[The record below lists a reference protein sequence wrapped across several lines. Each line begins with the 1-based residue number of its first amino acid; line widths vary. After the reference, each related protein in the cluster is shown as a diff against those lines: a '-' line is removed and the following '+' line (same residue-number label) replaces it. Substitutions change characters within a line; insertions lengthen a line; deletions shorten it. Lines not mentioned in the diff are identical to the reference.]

1 MEKILLVP
9 DSFKGTLSSRQVCQ
23 VMAGQLRR
31 FFPQAQ
37 VKSIPVADGGEGS
50 VEAFLAAAGG
60 ERRTR
65 TVTGPFGEPV
75 EAFYGILGDG
85 RTAVIEMAACAGLPL
100 AEGRLNPERATTYGV
115 GELLLAAKEAGCT
128 KAILGLGGSC
138 TNDGGVG
145 AAAALGA
152 KFTRAD
158 GAAFIPTG
166 GTLGEIAALD
176 VSPVAQALQGMEL
189 TAMCDIDNPLYGEAG
204 AAAVFAPQKGAD
216 AAMVARLD
224 AGLRHLGQVSARCL
238 GRDFSHLP
246 GAGAAGGLGF
256 GMAAFCGAQLRMGI
270 DAVLDAVG
278 FDSLL
283 PGTDVVFT
291 GEGKIDSQS
300 ARGKV
305 VSGVAARCRK
315 AGVPVVAVVGQIGQ
329 GFEEMYQQGLTA
341 VFSINRA
348 AQPFAESRFH
358 AGENL
363 ALTMENIARLLAAGR
378 WFSSPLPLTFPGR
391 RGIVQEVRSC

>member
-138 TNDGGVG
+138 TNDGGAG

-305 VSGVAARCRK
+305 VSGVAVRCRK

-378 WFSSPLPLTFPGR
+378 
-391 RGIVQEVRSC
+391 

>member
-158 GAAFIPTG
+158 GAAFVPTG

-224 AGLRHLGQVSARCL
+224 AGLRHLGQVAARCL

-363 ALTMENIARLLAAGR
+363 ALTMENIARLLAASR
-378 WFSSPLPLTFPGR
+378 
-391 RGIVQEVRSC
+391 

>member
-138 TNDGGVG
+138 TNDGGAG

-158 GAAFIPTG
+158 GTAFIPTG

-224 AGLRHLGQVSARCL
+224 AGLRHLGQVAARCL

-378 WFSSPLPLTFPGR
+378 
-391 RGIVQEVRSC
+391 

>member
-158 GAAFIPTG
+158 GTAFVPTG

-224 AGLRHLGQVSARCL
+224 AGLRHLGQVAARCL

-378 WFSSPLPLTFPGR
+378 
-391 RGIVQEVRSC
+391 

>member
-23 VMAGQLRR
+23 VMVGQLRR

-138 TNDGGVG
+138 TNDGGAG

-158 GAAFIPTG
+158 GTAFVPTG

-283 PGTDVVFT
+283 PETDVVFT

-363 ALTMENIARLLAAGR
+363 ALTMENIARLLAASR
-378 WFSSPLPLTFPGR
+378 
-391 RGIVQEVRSC
+391 

>member
-75 EAFYGILGDG
+75 KAFYGILGDG

-158 GAAFIPTG
+158 GAAFVPTG

-204 AAAVFAPQKGAD
+204 AAVVFAPQKGAD

-283 PGTDVVFT
+283 PGTDMVFT

-305 VSGVAARCRK
+305 VSGVAVRCRK

-363 ALTMENIARLLAAGR
+363 ALTMENIARLLAASR
-378 WFSSPLPLTFPGR
+378 
-391 RGIVQEVRSC
+391 

>member
-158 GAAFIPTG
+158 GAAFVPSG

-176 VSPVAQALQGMEL
+176 VSPVVQALQGMEL

-305 VSGVAARCRK
+305 VSGVAVRCRK

-378 WFSSPLPLTFPGR
+378 
-391 RGIVQEVRSC
+391 

>member
-85 RTAVIEMAACAGLPL
+85 HTAVIEMAACAGLPL

-158 GAAFIPTG
+158 GAAFIPSG

-363 ALTMENIARLLAAGR
+363 ALTMENIVRLLAAGR
-378 WFSSPLPLTFPGR
+378 
-391 RGIVQEVRSC
+391 

>member
-23 VMAGQLRR
+23 VMSGQLRR

-138 TNDGGVG
+138 TNDGGAG

-158 GAAFIPTG
+158 GATFVPTG

-246 GAGAAGGLGF
+246 GTGAAGGLGF

-378 WFSSPLPLTFPGR
+378 
-391 RGIVQEVRSC
+391 

>member
-75 EAFYGILGDG
+75 EAFYGVLGDG

-138 TNDGGVG
+138 TNDGGAG

-158 GAAFIPTG
+158 GAAFVPTG

-189 TAMCDIDNPLYGEAG
+189 TAMCDIDNPLYGDAG

-224 AGLRHLGQVSARCL
+224 AGLRHLGQVAARCL

-291 GEGKIDSQS
+291 GEGKIDFQS

-315 AGVPVVAVVGQIGQ
+315 AGVPVVAVVGQIDQ

-378 WFSSPLPLTFPGR
+378 
-391 RGIVQEVRSC
+391 

>member
-138 TNDGGVG
+138 TNDGGAG

-158 GAAFIPTG
+158 GAAFVPTG
-166 GTLGEIAALD
+166 GTLGEIDALD

-224 AGLRHLGQVSARCL
+224 AGLRHLGQVAARCL

-378 WFSSPLPLTFPGR
+378 
-391 RGIVQEVRSC
+391 

>member
-100 AEGRLNPERATTYGV
+100 AEGRFNPERATTYGV

-138 TNDGGVG
+138 TNDGGAG

-204 AAAVFAPQKGAD
+204 AAVVFAPQKGAD

-283 PGTDVVFT
+283 PGTDMVFT

-305 VSGVAARCRK
+305 VSGVAVRCRK

-363 ALTMENIARLLAAGR
+363 ALTMENIARLLAASR
-378 WFSSPLPLTFPGR
+378 
-391 RGIVQEVRSC
+391 

>member
-138 TNDGGVG
+138 TNDGGAG

-158 GAAFIPTG
+158 GTAFVPTG

-224 AGLRHLGQVSARCL
+224 AGLRHLGQVAARCL

-363 ALTMENIARLLAAGR
+363 ALAMENIARLLAAGR
-378 WFSSPLPLTFPGR
+378 
-391 RGIVQEVRSC
+391 

>member
-75 EAFYGILGDG
+75 EAFYGVLGDG

-158 GAAFIPTG
+158 GTAFVPTG

-283 PGTDVVFT
+283 PGTDMVFT

-305 VSGVAARCRK
+305 VSGVAVRCRK

-378 WFSSPLPLTFPGR
+378 
-391 RGIVQEVRSC
+391 

>member
-115 GELLLAAKEAGCT
+115 GELLLAAKEDGCT
-128 KAILGLGGSC
+128 KVILGLGGSC
-138 TNDGGVG
+138 TNDGGAG

-158 GAAFIPTG
+158 GAAFVPTG

-305 VSGVAARCRK
+305 VSGVAVRCRK

-378 WFSSPLPLTFPGR
+378 
-391 RGIVQEVRSC
+391 

>member
-60 ERRTR
+60 ERRML

-138 TNDGGVG
+138 TNDGGAG

-158 GAAFIPTG
+158 GTAFVPTG

-283 PGTDVVFT
+283 PGTDMVFT

-363 ALTMENIARLLAAGR
+363 ALTMENIARLLAASR
-378 WFSSPLPLTFPGR
+378 
-391 RGIVQEVRSC
+391 

>member
-115 GELLLAAKEAGCT
+115 GELLLAAKEAGCS

-145 AAAALGA
+145 AATALGA

-158 GAAFIPTG
+158 GAAFVPTG

-378 WFSSPLPLTFPGR
+378 
-391 RGIVQEVRSC
+391 

>member
-75 EAFYGILGDG
+75 EAFYGVLGDG

-138 TNDGGVG
+138 TNDGGAG

-189 TAMCDIDNPLYGEAG
+189 TAMCDIDNPLYGDAG

-305 VSGVAARCRK
+305 VSGVAVRCRK

-378 WFSSPLPLTFPGR
+378 
-391 RGIVQEVRSC
+391 

>member
-138 TNDGGVG
+138 TNDGGAG

-158 GAAFIPTG
+158 GAAFVPTG

-246 GAGAAGGLGF
+246 GTGAAGGLGF

-363 ALTMENIARLLAAGR
+363 ALTMENIVRLLAAGR
-378 WFSSPLPLTFPGR
+378 
-391 RGIVQEVRSC
+391 

>member
-60 ERRTR
+60 ERRML

-138 TNDGGVG
+138 TNDGGAG

-158 GAAFIPTG
+158 GTAFVPTG

-378 WFSSPLPLTFPGR
+378 
-391 RGIVQEVRSC
+391 

>member
-138 TNDGGVG
+138 TNDGGAG

-158 GAAFIPTG
+158 GAAFVPTG

-189 TAMCDIDNPLYGEAG
+189 TAMCDIDNPLYGDAG

-224 AGLRHLGQVSARCL
+224 AGLRHLGQVAARCL

-283 PGTDVVFT
+283 PGTDMVFT

-363 ALTMENIARLLAAGR
+363 ALTMENIARLLAASR
-378 WFSSPLPLTFPGR
+378 
-391 RGIVQEVRSC
+391 

>member
-138 TNDGGVG
+138 TNDGGAG

-158 GAAFIPTG
+158 GTAFIPTG

-189 TAMCDIDNPLYGEAG
+189 TAMCDIDNPLYGDAG

-283 PGTDVVFT
+283 PGTDMVFT

-363 ALTMENIARLLAAGR
+363 ALTMENIARLLAASR
-378 WFSSPLPLTFPGR
+378 
-391 RGIVQEVRSC
+391 

>member
-115 GELLLAAKEAGCT
+115 GELLLAAKEAGCS

-138 TNDGGVG
+138 TNDGGAG

-158 GAAFIPTG
+158 GTAFVPTG

-189 TAMCDIDNPLYGEAG
+189 TAMCDIDNPLYGDAG

-378 WFSSPLPLTFPGR
+378 
-391 RGIVQEVRSC
+391 

>member
-138 TNDGGVG
+138 TNDGGAG

-158 GAAFIPTG
+158 GAAFVPSG

-189 TAMCDIDNPLYGEAG
+189 TAMCDIDNPLYGDAG

-283 PGTDVVFT
+283 PGTDMVFT

-363 ALTMENIARLLAAGR
+363 ALTMENIARLLAASR
-378 WFSSPLPLTFPGR
+378 
-391 RGIVQEVRSC
+391 

>member
-189 TAMCDIDNPLYGEAG
+189 TAMCDIDNPLYGDAG

-224 AGLRHLGQVSARCL
+224 AGLRHLGQVAARCL

-315 AGVPVVAVVGQIGQ
+315 AGVPVVAVVGQIDQ

-363 ALTMENIARLLAAGR
+363 ALTMENIARLLAASR
-378 WFSSPLPLTFPGR
+378 
-391 RGIVQEVRSC
+391 

>member
-75 EAFYGILGDG
+75 DAFYGILGDG

-363 ALTMENIARLLAAGR
+363 ALTMENIVRLLAAGR
-378 WFSSPLPLTFPGR
+378 
-391 RGIVQEVRSC
+391 

>member
-75 EAFYGILGDG
+75 EAFYGVLGDG

-115 GELLLAAKEAGCT
+115 GELLLAAKEAGCS

-158 GAAFIPTG
+158 GTAFVPTG

-224 AGLRHLGQVSARCL
+224 AGLRHLGQVAARCL

-378 WFSSPLPLTFPGR
+378 
-391 RGIVQEVRSC
+391 

>member
-224 AGLRHLGQVSARCL
+224 AGLRHLGQVAARCL

-363 ALTMENIARLLAAGR
+363 ALTMENIVRLLAAGR
-378 WFSSPLPLTFPGR
+378 
-391 RGIVQEVRSC
+391 

>member
-138 TNDGGVG
+138 TNDGGAG

-204 AAAVFAPQKGAD
+204 AAVVFAPQKGAD

-378 WFSSPLPLTFPGR
+378 
-391 RGIVQEVRSC
+391 

>member
-75 EAFYGILGDG
+75 EAFYGVLGDG

-115 GELLLAAKEAGCT
+115 GELLLAAKETGCT

-138 TNDGGVG
+138 TNDGGAG

-158 GAAFIPTG
+158 GAAFVPTG

-378 WFSSPLPLTFPGR
+378 
-391 RGIVQEVRSC
+391 

>member
-75 EAFYGILGDG
+75 DAFYGILGDG

-138 TNDGGVG
+138 TNDGGAG

-158 GAAFIPTG
+158 GTAFVPTG

-305 VSGVAARCRK
+305 VSGVAVRCRK

-378 WFSSPLPLTFPGR
+378 
-391 RGIVQEVRSC
+391 

>member
-23 VMAGQLRR
+23 VMSGQLRR

-75 EAFYGILGDG
+75 EAFYGILGDD

-138 TNDGGVG
+138 TNDGGAG

-158 GAAFIPTG
+158 GAAFVPTG

-378 WFSSPLPLTFPGR
+378 
-391 RGIVQEVRSC
+391 

>member
-138 TNDGGVG
+138 TNDGGAG

-246 GAGAAGGLGF
+246 GTGAAGGLGF

-378 WFSSPLPLTFPGR
+378 
-391 RGIVQEVRSC
+391 

>member
-138 TNDGGVG
+138 TNDGGAG

-158 GAAFIPTG
+158 GAAFVPTG

-216 AAMVARLD
+216 AARVARLD

-283 PGTDVVFT
+283 PGTDMVFT

-348 AQPFAESRFH
+348 AQPFAESRLH

-378 WFSSPLPLTFPGR
+378 
-391 RGIVQEVRSC
+391 

>member
-75 EAFYGILGDG
+75 EAFYGVLGDG

-138 TNDGGVG
+138 TNDGGAG

-246 GAGAAGGLGF
+246 GTGAAGGLGF

-283 PGTDVVFT
+283 PGTDMVFT

-378 WFSSPLPLTFPGR
+378 
-391 RGIVQEVRSC
+391 

>member
-138 TNDGGVG
+138 TNDGGAG

-158 GAAFIPTG
+158 GAAFVPTG
-166 GTLGEIAALD
+166 GALGEIAALD

-283 PGTDVVFT
+283 PGTDMVFT

-363 ALTMENIARLLAAGR
+363 ALTMENIARLLAASR
-378 WFSSPLPLTFPGR
+378 
-391 RGIVQEVRSC
+391 

>member
-75 EAFYGILGDG
+75 EAFYGVLGDG

-138 TNDGGVG
+138 TNDGGAG

-189 TAMCDIDNPLYGEAG
+189 TAMCDIDNPLYGDAG

-278 FDSLL
+278 FNSLL

-305 VSGVAARCRK
+305 VSGVAVRCRK

-363 ALTMENIARLLAAGR
+363 ALTMENIARLLAASR
-378 WFSSPLPLTFPGR
+378 
-391 RGIVQEVRSC
+391 

>member
-9 DSFKGTLSSRQVCQ
+9 DSFKDTLSSRQVCQ

-224 AGLRHLGQVSARCL
+224 AGLRHLGQVAARCL

-283 PGTDVVFT
+283 LGTDVVFT

-305 VSGVAARCRK
+305 VSGVAVRCRK

-363 ALTMENIARLLAAGR
+363 ALTMENIVRLLAAGR
-378 WFSSPLPLTFPGR
+378 
-391 RGIVQEVRSC
+391 

>member
-75 EAFYGILGDG
+75 EAFYGVLGDG

-138 TNDGGVG
+138 TNDGGAG

-305 VSGVAARCRK
+305 VSGVAVRCRK

-378 WFSSPLPLTFPGR
+378 
-391 RGIVQEVRSC
+391 

>member
-158 GAAFIPTG
+158 GAAFVPSG

-363 ALTMENIARLLAAGR
+363 TLTMENIARLLAAGR
-378 WFSSPLPLTFPGR
+378 
-391 RGIVQEVRSC
+391 